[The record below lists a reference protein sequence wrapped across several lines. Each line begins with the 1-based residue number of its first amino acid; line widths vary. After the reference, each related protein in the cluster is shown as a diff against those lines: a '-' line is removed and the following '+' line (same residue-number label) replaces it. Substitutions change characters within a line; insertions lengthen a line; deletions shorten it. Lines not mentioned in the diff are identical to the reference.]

1 LKKRILAVDDN
12 TDNRYFLQALLEAS
26 GYEVIQACD
35 GNEALKVASESPPD
49 LVISDL
55 LMPSMDGYT
64 LLRNWRK
71 DVHLKDVPFLVYT
84 ATYTHVDDE
93 KLARS
98 LGADDFL
105 LKPCEPDDLLTH
117 IQQLLSPEPHEHA
130 QPASDPRAQIDQLQR
145 YNQTLIRKL
154 NEKTQQLQ
162 ETNQALRQDAEARQ
176 RLAETQIGILDSL
189 PAQVAL
195 IDPEGSILAINRSWK
210 SALSRDPVGRRHMAV
225 GQSYLRFLE
234 GLPTLQ
240 HTSGVQQGLSSIL
253 RGELPLFSGEFT
265 LGETYL
271 RVLVT
276 PYRPDERL
284 GAVVMHIDITEQ
296 RRAEDA
302 LRESE
307 ERFRQLAENIQEVFW
322 NRDTSERQL
331 LYVSPAY
338 EKVWGRSLQSLLE
351 APESWLEAVHP
362 HDRPR
367 VVESLQRAQRQPYDL
382 TYRILRPDGEVRWIH
397 ERAFPVHDEQ
407 GLVYRLV
414 GTSQDITEQ
423 KRIETQ
429 LLRAQ
434 RLQSTA
440 ALAAG
445 MASDLHQIMAPIVAS
460 LEWLVQHASDE
471 EHRQQLHELEAS
483 ARRGADLVSQ
493 MVHFAQGTTGPPRSF
508 TLGPLLDDLE
518 DFLGDAVLP
527 PLQFEVQHPELDC
540 PLLGDPG
547 QLLRALEN
555 LCLNARDA
563 LNQGGALRVLVSRQ
577 QLQHSLLPPAT
588 PHSRTWGGAGLKPGP
603 YLCIE
608 IWDNGSGIPPEQL
621 PQIMMPFFTT
631 RPGGEGLGLGLP
643 SSLAI
648 IQSHGG
654 FLQVHSAPGEGS
666 RFQVYLPLLQESDL
680 VEASAVSLRGRGEL
694 LLFVDHDPTSLK
706 VYPSLLEASGYRL
719 VIASNGAE
727 AADLFSRQK
736 QEVALV
742 ITDLQLPLL
751 DGPALIRVLRHLEP
765 SVRVVASTSL
775 EIRGSVA
782 AQLPEVS
789 RVLARP
795 YDAQQLLQTIREV
808 LDRTEKQPA

>member
-1 LKKRILAVDDN
+1 MKKRILAVDDN

-765 SVRVVASTSL
+765 GVRVVASTSL